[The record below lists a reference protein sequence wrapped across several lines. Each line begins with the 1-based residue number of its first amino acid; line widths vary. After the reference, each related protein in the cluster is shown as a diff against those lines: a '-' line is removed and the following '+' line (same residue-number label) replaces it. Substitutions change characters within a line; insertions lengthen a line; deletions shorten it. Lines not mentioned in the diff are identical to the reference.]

1 MSDTQRAGGF
11 AGDPAAA
18 LSVAG
23 TGGCC
28 GNPPQ
33 AALALPDPPQAT
45 LALPNPPQA
54 TLALPDPAVSASP
67 CCGTAAEAT
76 AAGTCCG
83 TAARS
88 DAVAA
93 GAGCCG

>member
-1 MSDTQRAGGF
+1 MTMTDTHIQGGF

-18 LSVAG
+18 LTVAG

-33 AALALPDPPQAT
+33 ATLTLPDPGQA
-45 LALPNPPQA
+45 AA
-54 TLALPDPAVSASP
+54 TAGSP
-67 CCGTAAEAT
+67 CCGTLAEAT
-76 AAGTCCG
+76 EASACCG
-83 TAARS
+83 TSAKA
-88 DAVAA
+88 DAVAS

>member
-1 MSDTQRAGGF
+1 MTDIQTQGGF

-18 LSVAG
+18 LTVAG

-33 AALALPDPPQAT
+33 ATLTLPDPGA
-45 LALPNPPQA
+45 
-54 TLALPDPAVSASP
+54 SAAGTSP

-76 AAGTCCG
+76 QAGACCG
-83 TAARS
+83 TSAKVE
-88 DAVAA
+88 AVAS

>member
-1 MSDTQRAGGF
+1 MTMTDTQTRGGF

-18 LSVAG
+18 LTVAG

-33 AALALPDPPQAT
+33 AT
-45 LALPNPPQA
+45 L
-54 TLALPDPAVSASP
+54 TLPDPAEATAAAGSP
-67 CCGTAAEAT
+67 CCGTTAEAT
-76 AAGTCCG
+76 GAGACCG
-83 TAARS
+83 ASAKAE
-88 DAVAA
+88 AVAS

>member
-1 MSDTQRAGGF
+1 MSDITRPGGF

-23 TGGCC
+23 TGSCC
-28 GNPPQ
+28 GN
-33 AALALPDPPQAT
+33 APQAT
-45 LALPNPPQA
+45 LVLSDTDAG
-54 TLALPDPAVSASP
+54 P
-67 CCGTAAEAT
+67 CCGTAVEAQ
-76 AAGTCCG
+76 AANSCCG
-83 TAARS
+83 TSARA

>member
-1 MSDTQRAGGF
+1 MTMSDLQTQGGF

-18 LSVAG
+18 LTAAG

-33 AALALPDPPQAT
+33 ATLTLPDPGQ
-45 LALPNPPQA
+45 
-54 TLALPDPAVSASP
+54 PAAAAGSP
-67 CCGTAAEAT
+67 CCGTAAEASE
-76 AAGTCCG
+76 AGSCCG
-83 TAARS
+83 TSAKAE
-88 DAVAA
+88 AVAA

>member
-1 MSDTQRAGGF
+1 MTESPMKGGF

-18 LSVAG
+18 LSMAG

-33 AALALPDPPQAT
+33 A
-45 LALPNPPQA
+45 
-54 TLALPDPAVSASP
+54 TLALPDPSAAAGP

-76 AAGTCCG
+76 ADGACCG

-93 GAGCCG
+93 GSGCCG

>member
-1 MSDTQRAGGF
+1 VSDTIRTGGF

-28 GNPPQ
+28 GT
-33 AALALPDPPQAT
+33 APQAT
-45 LALPNPPQA
+45 LV
-54 TLALPDPAVSASP
+54 LPDPDPDAGP
-67 CCGTAAEAT
+67 CCGSAVEAQAANS
-76 AAGTCCG
+76 CCG
-83 TAARS
+83 AAARA

>member
-1 MSDTQRAGGF
+1 MTDIHTQTPAQGGF

-18 LSVAG
+18 LTAAG

-33 AALALPDPPQAT
+33 GTLTLPDPVEA
-45 LALPNPPQA
+45 AA
-54 TLALPDPAVSASP
+54 SGSP

-76 AAGTCCG
+76 EAGACCG
-83 TAARS
+83 TSAKAE
-88 DAVAA
+88 AVAS
-93 GAGCCG
+93 GASCCG

>member
-1 MSDTQRAGGF
+1 MSDTQTRGGF

-18 LSVAG
+18 LSAAG

-33 AALALPDPPQAT
+33 AT
-45 LALPNPPQA
+45 LALPE
-54 TLALPDPAVSASP
+54 PAASGP
-67 CCGTAAEAT
+67 CCGTAA
-76 AAGTCCG
+76 AAAAEGACCG
-83 TAARS
+83 TTAKS